1 MKNGLNTA
9 QQRDLVK
16 TYKDIQ
22 TDQSQAIDMWIDTI
36 VMLIQSWNFTDEN
49 DQPIP
54 VTKQFVEGLGSE
66 DFGFLMGQINI
77 SGSKKG

>member
-49 DQPIP
+49 DQPIT
-54 VTKQFVEGLGSE
+54 VTKQFVENLSSE
-66 DFGFLMGQINI
+66 DFGFLMGQLNL
-77 SGSKKG
+77 SGSKKD